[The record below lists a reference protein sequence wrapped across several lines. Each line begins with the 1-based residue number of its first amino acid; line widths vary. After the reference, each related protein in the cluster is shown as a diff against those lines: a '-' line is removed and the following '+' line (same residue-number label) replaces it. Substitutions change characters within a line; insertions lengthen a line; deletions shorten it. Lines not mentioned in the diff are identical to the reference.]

1 MSDPNC
7 PDCKGTGRYEDPSH
21 GCSRHCNCAE
31 PYNNYDRH
39 GTVTGRFT
47 RPAETPG
54 GIDNAAEP
62 LYARIAE
69 LEAKVY
75 EQDDDAR
82 IALRKHV
89 DLENFLRAQATKIA
103 ALRARLAA
111 AEAERDALRAALK
124 KYGNH
129 LGWVNVTAVDCE
141 REPCICGYDAALRG
155 EATT

>member
-103 ALRARLAA
+103 ALRSRLAA
-111 AEAERDALRAALK
+111 ADRERDVLWCKALLNTLDTVAVER
-124 KYGNH
+124 
-129 LGWVNVTAVDCE
+129 VTATFN
-141 REPCICGYDAALRG
+141 ALRG
-155 EATT
+155 EAAP